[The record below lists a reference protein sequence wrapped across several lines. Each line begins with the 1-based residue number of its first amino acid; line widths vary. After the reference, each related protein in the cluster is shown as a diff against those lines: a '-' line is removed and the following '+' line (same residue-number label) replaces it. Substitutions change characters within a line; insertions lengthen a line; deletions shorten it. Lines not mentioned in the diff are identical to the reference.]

1 MNECKDC
8 VFYWREDGED
18 YARCHFV
25 ERCPGDYAPCEEPD
39 FDSEEV

>member
-8 VFYWREDGED
+8 AYYWREEDED
-18 YARCHFV
+18 YPCCHFV

-39 FDSEEV
+39 FEEV